1 MELLEEMDDR
11 VGAIKLLTASVRD
24 ELMDEV
30 GPHQQQRLAAAY
42 RAYAPPPTE
51 WTWEQP
57 AC

>member
-1 MELLEEMDDR
+1 MDDR